1 MRADL
6 KLIQQWINPNT
17 RVLDLGCG
25 DGDLLAHLAEQK
37 QVRAVDLERD
47 PKKIAACISRGLN
60 VLHRDLN
67 KGISNIQ
74 SHSFDYVVMTQAL
87 QVVERPDQLL
97 NEMVRVG
104 KSAIVT
110 FPNFGHWRTRTYLG
124 FKGRMPMSKTLPH
137 RWYNTP
143 NIHLCTF
150 KDFEELCRDN
160 QIEIERRTVVDSSH
174 KSSALLKLLPNFL
187 GEFAIYQV
195 KK

>member
-25 DGDLLAHLAEQK
+25 DGDLLAHLTEQK
-37 QVRAVDLERD
+37 QVRAVGLERD

>member
-37 QVRAVDLERD
+37 QVRAVGLERD